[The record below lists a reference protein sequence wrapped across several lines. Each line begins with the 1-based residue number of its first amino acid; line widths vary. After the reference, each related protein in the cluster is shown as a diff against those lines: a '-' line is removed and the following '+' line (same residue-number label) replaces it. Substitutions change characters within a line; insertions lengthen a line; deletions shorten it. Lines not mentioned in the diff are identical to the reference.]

1 MATLF
6 DSQHAYGAPAQPS
19 YGYGAPQPELQFF
32 AGDTSSGAT
41 GSSYYANRPSLEGNV
56 GGGVGAGPSG
66 FGGAIQG
73 GFWSAFTPA
82 GYPDEP
88 PLLEGVRTISRAG
101 SEPTQSSAST
111 SITSRRSRVRD

>member
-6 DSQHAYGAPAQPS
+6 DSQQYGAPVQPS
-19 YGYGAPQPELQFF
+19 YGYGGQPELQFF
-32 AGDTSSGAT
+32 AGDTSNAAV

-56 GGGVGAGPSG
+56 GGGPGGGPAG

-88 PLLEGVRTISRAG
+88 PLLEGASERLAG
-101 SEPTQSSAST
+101 LS
-111 SITSRRSRVRD
+111 